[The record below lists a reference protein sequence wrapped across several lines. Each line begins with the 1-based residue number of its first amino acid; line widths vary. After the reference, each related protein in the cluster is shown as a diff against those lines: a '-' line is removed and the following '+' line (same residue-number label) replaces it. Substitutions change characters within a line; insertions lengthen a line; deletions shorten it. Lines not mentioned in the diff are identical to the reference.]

1 MERLQDRKQ
10 VNNLIVLFTLTYMIS
25 YITRINFGAIISEME
40 RATKISR
47 SLLSMSLTGSFITY
61 GTGQIISGIMG
72 DKISPKKLVS
82 LGFVI
87 TIVMNLL
94 IPVCTGPYMMLAVW
108 CINGFAQSFMWP
120 PLVKLMTSLLSD
132 ADYNRASLKVSWG
145 SSFGTI
151 FVYLAS
157 PLLISVAGWKFVFF
171 FCAAMG
177 LIMLIVW
184 NRFSRDVSVK
194 SEKKEKVSGDSSVSV
209 IFSPVIL
216 CVMLAIVLQGMLR
229 DGVTTWMPSY
239 ISDTYNL
246 SSVISIPTGV
256 LLPIFS
262 IVCFHLSERLYNKVF
277 TNPLKCAGIIFGAGA
292 FSALM
297 IQIFTGV
304 SAAMSVVFS
313 AALTGSMHGVNLML
327 ICMVPAYFKK
337 GGNVST
343 VSGVLN
349 SCTYIGSAIYTYGAA
364 LISDNFGWGATV
376 SSWTLIAIVG
386 TVVCLAIGYPLSK
399 KTGIF
404 E

>member
-1 MERLQDRKQ
+1 MLNKRNL
-10 VNNLIVLFTLTYMIS
+10 NNSSVVTLFMFTYFIS
-25 YITRINFGAIISEME
+25 YITRINFAAVIAEMVNATPFSKTSLSLAITGISV
-40 RATKISR
+40 
-47 SLLSMSLTGSFITY
+47 TY
-61 GTGQIISGIMG
+61 GAGQIISGICG
-72 DKISPKKLVS
+72 DRINPKKLVTFGLALS
-82 LGFVI
+82 AA
-87 TIVMNLL
+87 MNFL
-94 IPVCTGPYMMLAVW
+94 IPFCASAWQMTVLW

-120 PLVKLMTSLLSD
+120 PIVALLTILLPSD
-132 ADYNRASLKVSWG
+132 AYSRATVKISWG
-145 SSFGTI
+145 SSLGTI
-151 FVYLAS
+151 FVYLAA
-157 PLLISVAGWKFVFF
+157 PLLIHVSSWKAIFFVSAAAGAIMVFVWNVLCPVVEPAQKNADAKQKSKNAVSVFSP
-171 FCAAMG
+171 
-177 LIMLIVW
+177 IMLCI
-184 NRFSRDVSVK
+184 
-194 SEKKEKVSGDSSVSV
+194 
-209 IFSPVIL
+209 
-216 CVMLAIVLQGMLR
+216 MLAIILQGALR

-246 SSVISIPTGV
+246 SSVISILTGV